1 MYDFPAIYAGSNILN
16 YLRHFKKQFVIMKII
31 IKYMVSNPCI
41 VIVKEELRK
50 LGYDYVN
57 VKLGEAEIS
66 ENITN
71 DQIEEIKFALNK
83 FGLEVIEDKKKLLVE
98 KVKNLIIEMVHY
110 EEELPKI
117 KYSYYIS
124 QKLNYNYTY
133 LANLFSQTEGIT
145 IESFILCHKIE
156 KAKELIVYNEL
167 TLTEIASRLDY
178 SSIAH
183 FSNQFKKITGLRAS
197 DFKSMKEKVR
207 IPLEHV

>member
-1 MYDFPAIYAGSNILN
+1 MTLLPANYAGGNILDI
-16 YLRHFKKQFVIMKII
+16 LDILKSHFANMKII

-50 LGYDYVN
+50 LGYDYVS

-71 DQIEEIKFALNK
+71 EQIEEIKFALNK
-83 FGLEVIEDKKKLLVE
+83 FGLVVIEDKKKLLVE
-98 KVKNLIIEMVHY
+98 KVKNIIIEMVHY
-110 EEELPKI
+110 EEEMPKI
-117 KYSYYIS
+117 KFSYYIS

-145 IESFILCHKIE
+145 IESFILSHKIE

-167 TLTEIASRLDY
+167 TLTEIASKLDY

-197 DFKSMKEKVR
+197 DFKSMKEKIR

>member
-1 MYDFPAIYAGSNILN
+1 
-16 YLRHFKKQFVIMKII
+16 MKII

-50 LGYDYVN
+50 LGYDYVS

-71 DQIEEIKFALNK
+71 EQIEEIKFALNK
-83 FGLEVIEDKKKLLVE
+83 FGLVVIEDKKKLLVE
-98 KVKNLIIEMVHY
+98 KVKNIIIEMVHY
-110 EEELPKI
+110 EEEMPKI
-117 KYSYYIS
+117 KFSYYIS

-145 IESFILCHKIE
+145 IESFILSHKIE

-167 TLTEIASRLDY
+167 TLTEIASKLDY

-197 DFKSMKEKVR
+197 DFKSMKEKIR

>member
-1 MYDFPAIYAGSNILN
+1 
-16 YLRHFKKQFVIMKII
+16 
-31 IKYMVSNPCI
+31 
-41 VIVKEELRK
+41 
-50 LGYDYVN
+50 
-57 VKLGEAEIS
+57 
-66 ENITN
+66 
-71 DQIEEIKFALNK
+71 
-83 FGLEVIEDKKKLLVE
+83 
-98 KVKNLIIEMVHY
+98 MVHY

>member
-1 MYDFPAIYAGSNILN
+1 MTLLPAIYAGSNILN

-71 DQIEEIKFALNK
+71 EQIEEIKFALNK